1 MAGKQVAGTG
11 LSESIAGMS
20 KNQLHDI
27 MSQMKTLIEQNQ
39 QQAKQILIQNPA
51 LTKAL
56 FQAQIMLGMV
66 RPPQIPSVQPSA
78 PQHSQPSAP
87 QHSQPSAP
95 QHSQPS
101 APQHSQPSAPQHSQ
115 PSAPQHSQPSA
126 PQHSQPS
133 APQHSQ
139 PSAPQHSQPSAPQ
152 HSQPSAPQHSQPSAP
167 QHSQPS
173 APQHSQP
180 SAPQHSQPSAPQHS
194 QPSAPQHSQP
204 STQTTQQP
212 NIQQTQTSASQISLQ
227 EQTGNIQ
234 SQSAPLISLQ
244 TLQHPKGFEM
254 PQVNS
259 ISVSQ
264 PSQIPSVPPVPPS
277 AAQPPLLHQ
286 PPMSSASMQLQQPL
300 QTAEIPH
307 LPLQAPLPPHSRAPT
322 GPNFRQHYP
331 PQTGH
336 NMNYQPAQPMFH
348 SGSKFPPGIGN
359 SFPQGQSPLPSQPPP
374 QSLYQAG
381 GSKVGTEVMNQV
393 GTSKPVDRGPWMHG
407 PPENRTLP
415 QQLSGPPLIPS
426 GTGQMGPGNQPRP
439 TPPLSQEMEKM
450 LLQQVMSLTPEQI
463 NLLPPEQRSQV
474 HQLQKMLRQ

>member
-78 PQHSQPSAP
+78 PQHSQPS
-87 QHSQPSAP
+87 
-95 QHSQPS
+95 
-101 APQHSQPSAPQHSQ
+101 
-115 PSAPQHSQPSA
+115 
-126 PQHSQPS
+126 
-133 APQHSQ
+133 
-139 PSAPQHSQPSAPQ
+139 
-152 HSQPSAPQHSQPSAP
+152 
-167 QHSQPS
+167 
-173 APQHSQP
+173 
-180 SAPQHSQPSAPQHS
+180 
-194 QPSAPQHSQP
+194 
-204 STQTTQQP
+204 TQTTQQS
-212 NIQQTQTSASQISLQ
+212 NIQPTQTSASQISLQ

-234 SQSAPLISLQ
+234 PQSAPLIPLQ

-254 PQVNS
+254 PQANS

-336 NMNYQPAQPMFH
+336 NMNYQPARPIFH

-407 PPENRTLP
+407 PPENPTLP

-439 TPPLSQEMEKM
+439 APPLSQEMEMM

>member
-1 MAGKQVAGTG
+1 MAGKQVASTG
-11 LSESIAGMS
+11 LPESIAGMS

-66 RPPQIPSVQPSA
+66 RPPQIPSVKPSA
-78 PQHSQPSAP
+78 PQHP
-87 QHSQPSAP
+87 
-95 QHSQPS
+95 
-101 APQHSQPSAPQHSQ
+101 
-115 PSAPQHSQPSA
+115 
-126 PQHSQPS
+126 
-133 APQHSQ
+133 
-139 PSAPQHSQPSAPQ
+139 
-152 HSQPSAPQHSQPSAP
+152 
-167 QHSQPS
+167 
-173 APQHSQP
+173 
-180 SAPQHSQPSAPQHS
+180 
-194 QPSAPQHSQP
+194 QP
-204 STQTTQQP
+204 STQTTQQSNTQP
-212 NIQQTQTSASQISLQ
+212 TQTSASQISLQ

-234 SQSAPLISLQ
+234 PQSAPLIPLQ

-254 PQVNS
+254 PQANS

-307 LPLQAPLPPHSRAPT
+307 LPLQAPLPPHSRDPT
-322 GPNFRQHYP
+322 GPTFRQHYP

-359 SFPQGQSPLPSQPPP
+359 SFPQDGRHFLINDPLSHCI
-374 QSLYQAG
+374 SISSSMLNIALGAHLYQAG

-407 PPENRTLP
+407 PPDNPTLP
-415 QQLSGPPLIPS
+415 QQLSGPPVIPS

-439 TPPLSQEMEKM
+439 APPLSQEMEKM